1 MSCYQNITEHA
12 FHFTAGSN
20 NLLKYR
26 ALYEFV
32 ARNSDE
38 LSFQPGDVIMVSFI
52 YSPCFLKRV
61 TCGAGLLFSCCLSC
75 PAVKTFDLQ
84 DTVASFLAFHAADI
98 FGYGHVSFHVFFGGG
113 GVEEG

>member
-1 MSCYQNITEHA
+1 MSQNML
-12 FHFTAGSN
+12 FFFTAGST

-52 YSPCFLKRV
+52 NCRCSVKRV
-61 TCGAGLLFSCCLSC
+61 MCGAGLQYSWCLSC
-75 PAVKTFDLQ
+75 PAVKAFHLQ
-84 DTVASFLAFHAADI
+84 DTVASFLVYMQQISLDMGICLF
-98 FGYGHVSFHVFFGGG
+98 VSFLVG
-113 GVEEG
+113 ER

>member
-1 MSCYQNITEHA
+1 MMPDVNNGTNCKNFIEASEHA
-12 FHFTAGSN
+12 FCFTAGST

-52 YSPCFLKRV
+52 YCRCSVKRV
-61 TCGAGLLFSCCLSC
+61 TCGAGLTAFMLFNLSSSKSISFTVYCIIFPCL
-75 PAVKTFDLQ
+75 
-84 DTVASFLAFHAADI
+84 HAAGI
-98 FGYGHVSFHVFFGGG
+98 TG
-113 GVEEG
+113 